1 MHRCKRRVC
10 KRKTLFRQPNT
21 FIELYRCH
29 ILFQFLYPSRNS
41 NIPSF
46 QYLSAVPFGEK
57 LFNVIF
63 YVDQIPSKLERT
75 FPPIP
80 YSVNLNAK
88 LQPSFSPIVLS
99 CILRPRGSRIVV
111 KGFTGGQISGE
122 SRIVGG
128 GRSRQAIDR
137 VCSRVAGRSGAGV
150 GVAMV
155 GKVHSVCTSRP
166 YMQLAG
172 KRIAGGDA
180 VV

>member
-1 MHRCKRRVC
+1 MSY
-10 KRKTLFRQPNT
+10 
-21 FIELYRCH
+21 FIPVSVSFTQLEYP
-29 ILFQFLYPSRNS
+29 ILP
-41 NIPSF
+41 
-46 QYLSAVPFGEK
+46 VPFSSTFRRETFQ
-57 LFNVIF
+57 LLIF
-63 YVDQIPSKLERT
+63 YVDQIPSKLEQT